1 MRTRK
6 FAGLLA
12 AGALIAAFAATP
24 AGADPKKGDTF
35 GLKCDNGQSYVITVN
50 GNGDFTP
57 GHLVDSTAVIV
68 PLSFDISGTVTD
80 ADGNVLDSFNFS
92 QSKGKPTTGADDIV
106 TCTFGGS
113 GSEDGGETTFTFSGT
128 VTGFIT
134 PRKKS

>member
-6 FAGLLA
+6 FTGLLA
-12 AGALIAAFAATP
+12 AGGLIAALAATP

-35 GLKCDNGQSYVITVN
+35 GLECDNGQSYVIAVN

-57 GHLVDSTAVIV
+57 GHLFDSTAVIV
-68 PLSFDISGTVTD
+68 PLSFNVSGTVTD
-80 ADGNVLDSFNFS
+80 AGGTTSFNFS
-92 QSKGKPTTGADDIV
+92 KSKGQPTTSADDIV

-113 GSEDGGETTFTFSGT
+113 GSEDAGATTFTFSGT

>member
-1 MRTRK
+1 MRSRK
-6 FAGLLA
+6 FTGLLA
-12 AGALIAAFAATP
+12 AGGLIAALAATP

-35 GLKCDNGQSYVITVN
+35 GLACDNGQSYVIAVN

-68 PLSFDISGTVTD
+68 PLSFDVSGTVRD
-80 ADGNVLDSFNFS
+80 AGGTVLDNFNFS
-92 QSKGKPTTGADDIV
+92 KSKGQRTTGADDIV
-106 TCTFGGS
+106 ICTFGGS
-113 GSEDGGETTFTFSGT
+113 GSEDNGVTTFTFSGT